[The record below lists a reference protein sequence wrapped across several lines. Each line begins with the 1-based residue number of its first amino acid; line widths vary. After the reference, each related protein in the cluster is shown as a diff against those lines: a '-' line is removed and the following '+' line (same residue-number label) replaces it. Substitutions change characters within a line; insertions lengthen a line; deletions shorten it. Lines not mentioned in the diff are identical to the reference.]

1 MAAMLKRLSRG
12 LRTVFVVAALTVA
25 AYATAAEWRG
35 DHPDTYVVKRGDTLW
50 DISARFLKKPW
61 LWPEIWQANPQ
72 IKNPHLIY
80 PGDVIS
86 LAYLDRLAVQPG
98 PRTEARPIN
107 AIPLDQV
114 EAFLKDLR
122 VVDQFEQLPYVVSLE
137 EERLRGSQ
145 GQVVYVRG
153 LAGAQPGQR
162 YLVVRPGQRYTQ
174 TRRMSNGEYESF
186 KEDLDYRGKRLLTET
201 NNLDTG
207 WTNMVLSEGPLELLG
222 YELARVNVGTVT
234 RGEVADVQVSTV
246 LLDEA
251 GREVRIGDR
260 LIPVDA
266 TGYDLQFF
274 PHPPKTQLPNGKVQV
289 LAVADTHMYG
299 GPRDVIAISAGAR
312 DGVDNGTVFSIWR
325 NGNKVIDKV
334 EYGEDRSYQSVP
346 KSSRVQL
353 PDEFAGH
360 VMVFRTF
367 DKMSYGL
374 VMEGI
379 KPTKVGYTLKHPDA
393 TY

>member
-1 MAAMLKRLSRG
+1 MAAMFKRLSRG

-98 PRTEARPIN
+98 PRQAAPIN
-107 AIPLDQV
+107 AIPLDQI

-137 EERLRGSQ
+137 EDRLRGSQ

-162 YLVVRPGQRYTQ
+162 YLIVRPTQRYTQ
-174 TRRMSNGEYESF
+174 TRRTSNGQY
-186 KEDLDYRGKRLLTET
+186 L
-201 NNLDTG
+201 
-207 WTNMVLSEGPLELLG
+207 
-222 YELARVNVGTVT
+222 
-234 RGEVADVQVSTV
+234 
-246 LLDEA
+246 
-251 GREVRIGDR
+251 
-260 LIPVDA
+260 
-266 TGYDLQFF
+266 
-274 PHPPKTQLPNGKVQV
+274 
-289 LAVADTHMYG
+289 
-299 GPRDVIAISAGAR
+299 
-312 DGVDNGTVFSIWR
+312 
-325 NGNKVIDKV
+325 
-334 EYGEDRSYQSVP
+334 
-346 KSSRVQL
+346 
-353 PDEFAGH
+353 
-360 VMVFRTF
+360 
-367 DKMSYGL
+367 
-374 VMEGI
+374 
-379 KPTKVGYTLKHPDA
+379 
-393 TY
+393 